1 MLFVEWWLVGR
12 ICLGVLLIVL
22 PVLGI
27 WLVRNN
33 RWPVRIPVRVLS
45 ALVLFCGLFLL
56 TIVLALPSPNAYSV
70 PVYSPSRNMAAR
82 IDNYNAGPLG
92 GAYDSIEVFTSHG
105 FASDVVYSG
114 EFESVRAEDLR
125 WKSNSEL
132 EIYYDAP
139 TCDCKS
145 AQLVSVRCIRKQH
158 LDKSR

>member
-12 ICLGVLLIVL
+12 ICLVVLLIAL

-45 ALVLFCGLFLL
+45 ALVLLCGLFFL
-56 TIVLALPSPNAYSV
+56 TIVLALPFPHAYSV

-82 IDNYNAGPLG
+82 IDKYDAGPLG
-92 GAYDSIEVFTSHG
+92 DAYNSIEVFTAHG

-114 EFESVRAEDLR
+114 EFESVRVDGLR

-132 EIYYDAP
+132 EIYYDSP
-139 TCDCKS
+139 TCECKS
-145 AQLVSVRCIRKQH
+145 LQHVSVRCIPKRH
-158 LDKSR
+158 FDKSR